1 MTAAMIIAAALL
13 ALLVGALLG
22 RVPAA
27 RRRRPTVAAGPPV
40 RHILLPFT
48 GYAISRRAVDAAL
61 RLAHAENAVLMPAF
75 LARVPM
81 TLPIDAPVPQ
91 QCSAAMPLF
100 EAIEQRAHD
109 RDVQVDPRVGRGRS
123 YRDALRRLL
132 AAERFDRVIVPAG
145 AAGERGLSGDDLVWL
160 LERAPA
166 EVVIVRPDPEDR
178 LTLTGAGVQGLF

>member
-1 MTAAMIIAAALL
+1 
-13 ALLVGALLG
+13 
-22 RVPAA
+22 
-27 RRRRPTVAAGPPV
+27 
-40 RHILLPFT
+40 
-48 GYAISRRAVDAAL
+48 
-61 RLAHAENAVLMPAF
+61 MPAF